1 MVLIRGANGNFCA
14 GGDFAEVERLRGE
27 GPAALS
33 SLFEAF
39 RRACDAIA
47 AVEVPVVAAVE
58 GVAAAGGF
66 ELMQAADIVLV
77 SDDAR
82 IADNHVRF
90 GMIPGGGST
99 QRLPRLVGR
108 QQALGLLLSGERL
121 SGADAARLGLA
132 YHSFPASEFD
142 DETERF
148 VATMA
153 GRERSALVAI
163 KRLVV
168 SGMQKPLAAG
178 IGRRARRGRRT
189 HQPRSRPQRC
199 VGVQPTRRKPVTSSV
214 TKIGST
220 TPIALDVDGGIARLR
235 LNRPEVSNGLNV
247 ELLKS
252 LHEAILACHA
262 DPKVRVVLLTGEGR
276 NFCAGGDI
284 HTFESKG
291 ADLPDYLRE
300 ATAWL
305 QLASAALIQLRVPV
319 VTAVQGFAAG
329 GGGLGL
335 VCASDIVVAAES
347 AKFFSGAVRVGMAPD
362 GGVSVTLTQLVGLR
376 QALRIVLTNP
386 TLTAAE
392 ALAIGLITE
401 VAADDE
407 LQSRAEEIAE
417 QLVALPTQALSA
429 SKRLVWNGVGASV
442 EQRLAEEARTVSEL
456 SGTADALEGLRAV
469 IERRPP
475 RFQ

>member
-1 MVLIRGANGNFCA
+1 M
-14 GGDFAEVERLRGE
+14 
-27 GPAALS
+27 
-33 SLFEAF
+33 
-39 RRACDAIA
+39 
-47 AVEVPVVAAVE
+47 
-58 GVAAAGGF
+58 
-66 ELMQAADIVLV
+66 
-77 SDDAR
+77 
-82 IADNHVRF
+82 
-90 GMIPGGGST
+90 
-99 QRLPRLVGR
+99 
-108 QQALGLLLSGERL
+108 LLSGDRL
-121 SGADAARLGLA
+121 SGTDAVRLGLA
-132 YHSFPASEFD
+132 YRSVPPSEFD
-142 DETERF
+142 DATARF

-153 GRERSALVAI
+153 GRERSALMAI

-168 SGMQKPLAAG
+168 AGMQKPLA
-178 IGRRARRGRRT
+178 IGLDDELAEVVRSHQRGSRAQWR
-189 HQPRSRPQRC
+189 
-199 VGVQPTRRKPVTSSV
+199 VGVQRTRRKSVTSSV

-220 TPIALDVDGGIARLR
+220 TPVALDVDGGIARLR

-247 ELLKS
+247 ELLKA
-252 LHEAILACHA
+252 LHEAILTCHA
-262 DPKVRVVLLTGEGR
+262 DREVRVVLLTGEGR

-386 TLTAAE
+386 TITAAE
-392 ALAIGLITE
+392 ALRIGLITE

-407 LQSRAEEIAE
+407 LQSRAEELAS
-417 QLVALPTQALSA
+417 QLVELPTQALSA
-429 SKRLVWNGVGASV
+429 SKRLVWNGIGASV

-456 SGTADALEGLRAV
+456 SGTTDALEGLRAV

-475 RFQ
+475 RFAK